1 MRAVFRRRV
10 LTGRDGVGEVPPG
23 TEVGPYRIVRACRGR
38 GGMAKVFEVEVRP
51 KYREAGMP
59 RRLAL
64 KVARPEHQAALVA
77 EADFLRM
84 FDHPNVVR
92 IFPLPGFHRPVYA
105 ARAEFPFG
113 LGWYYAMEYLDGGSL
128 ERALTRTATVTDL
141 VRPVKRQGRR
151 LNVGVALG
159 IVRKIADAL
168 AHIHRQHIVNLDV
181 KPANI
186 MFRRQSGAYFRSS
199 VPEAVLVDFGI
210 ARDLRYPRSGLLGVA
225 TPEYV
230 SPEHAAESNTR
241 ISRADDRSD
250 VFSLGVVFYE
260 MLTGRMPFDN
270 VARIVDPRFVPESP
284 RSLRRAVPEAVDE
297 IVMRAL
303 AKRPGQRF
311 QRMADMC
318 AALDRVPVPFDWP
331 RARRYFAA
339 VVVAGGL
346 AGGGL
351 VVGSELTSSGLE
363 PTVTPCSVATVLPPA
378 SATPAL
384 TPTSTVPA
392 VEPEVRTAPTSTLM
406 PTFTPTRTPVP
417 VTPTA
422 TPTPQP

>member
-1 MRAVFRRRV
+1 
-10 LTGRDGVGEVPPG
+10 
-23 TEVGPYRIVRACRGR
+23 
-38 GGMAKVFEVEVRP
+38 MAKVFEVEVRQ

-64 KVARPEHQAALVA
+64 KVAKPEHQASLVA
-77 EADFLRM
+77 EADFLRL

-128 ERALTRTATVTDL
+128 ERTLTRTSTVTDI
-141 VRPVKRQGRR
+141 VRPAKRRGRR
-151 LNVGVALG
+151 LDIGVAMG
-159 IVRKIADAL
+159 IVRKIAGAL
-168 AHIHRQHIVNLDV
+168 LHIHQQHIVNLDV

-186 MFRRQSGAYFRSS
+186 MFRKRSGAYFRSS

-210 ARDLRYPRSGLLGVA
+210 ARDLRYPRAGLLGMA

-230 SPEHAAESNTR
+230 SPEHASESNTR
-241 ISRADDRSD
+241 VSRADYRSD

-270 VARIVDPRFVPESP
+270 VARIVDPRFVPQSP
-284 RSLRRAVPEAVDE
+284 RSLRRAVPKAVDE

-303 AKRPGQRF
+303 AKDPNQRF

-318 AALDRVPVPFDWP
+318 AALDRVPLPFDWP
-331 RARRYFAA
+331 TGAALFCDGGRCGWFGRWWVDRRAA
-339 VVVAGGL
+339 VDRPPIRSRRRRPNRSRDGDDR
-346 AGGGL
+346 
-351 VVGSELTSSGLE
+351 GST
-363 PTVTPCSVATVLPPA
+363 PT
-378 SATPAL
+378 L
-384 TPTSTVPA
+384 TPTADTDGA
-392 VEPEVRTAPTSTLM
+392 DNEA
-406 PTFTPTRTPVP
+406 
-417 VTPTA
+417 
-422 TPTPQP
+422 